1 MRRVSLVT
9 RERRRYMKLSELG
22 EFGLISK
29 IRKSFSRPSPRM
41 LLGIGDDAAA
51 LRIAPSRTLLATTD
65 MLLEGVHFDLALTDP
80 YSLGWK
86 SAAVNI
92 SDIAAMGGIP
102 RFCLISLGIPAAFSV
117 DDMTEFYR
125 GFDTLARIHGCL
137 IAGGDTCASRKD
149 LVVSITVLGESEK
162 NALLP
167 RSGARPGDRIFVT
180 GTLGDSAAG
189 LALLRKRSR
198 KGSRSGRCSGNAGSG
213 RYGAG
218 EGRLI
223 RKHLRPEPRVAE
235 GRSLA
240 RARCASSLIDV
251 SDGLSSDLLHI
262 CEESGVGAEIYAD
275 AIPLS
280 ADLLQNSRQIATTPR
295 DHALSGGEDYE
306 LLFTVPERK
315 LKAFRSLGLEA
326 SEIGVIRRKKGAVLV
341 LTDGRRTE
349 LPPKG
354 YDHFRRR

>member
-1 MRRVSLVT
+1 MT
-9 RERRRYMKLSELG
+9 LSELG
-22 EFGLISK
+22 EFGLIST

-41 LLGIGDDAAA
+41 PLGIGDDAAA
-51 LRIAPSRTLLATTD
+51 LRLAPSRTLLATTD

-102 RFCLISLGIPAAFSV
+102 RFCLVALAIPPAVSV
-117 DDMTEFYR
+117 DDITEFYR
-125 GFDTLARIHGCL
+125 GFDTLARIHRCL

-149 LVVSITVLGESEK
+149 LAVSITLLGEAEQ
-162 NALLP
+162 NRLLT
-167 RSGARPGDRIFVT
+167 RAGARPGDRIFVT

-198 KGSRSGRCSGNAGSG
+198 KGGKTGPV
-213 RYGAG
+213 RYGAA

-223 RKHLRPEPRVAE
+223 RKHLRPEPRVEE
-235 GRSLA
+235 GKMLA
-240 RARCASSLIDV
+240 RARCASALIDV

-262 CEESGVGAEIYAD
+262 CEESGVGAEVYGD
-275 AIPLS
+275 ALPLS
-280 ADLLQNSRQIATTPR
+280 ADLLQNSGKLAAAPL
-295 DHALSGGEDYE
+295 DHALAGGEDYE

-315 LKAFRSLGLEA
+315 LKAFRSLGLA
-326 SEIGVIRRKKGAVLV
+326 ATEIGVIRRRKGAVLV
-341 LTDGRRTE
+341 MKGGGRTE
-349 LPPKG
+349 LLPKG
-354 YDHFRRR
+354 YDHFRRP